1 MLEGSMIGNVQS
13 VLAMD
18 IMLSEHNIREY
29 YAQADRLS
37 ASCVQL
43 LLSSD
48 TSPELEDDLAL
59 RKIRF
64 SLLFNI
70 FKYCFGIVSTEK
82 EIKMHLRDLNS
93 IWT

>member
-1 MLEGSMIGNVQS
+1 MSSIERLLQRQARGLSFLPSFAIFFATVNLIVN
-13 VLAMD
+13 
-18 IMLSEHNIREY
+18 IMFRHRT
-29 YAQADRLS
+29 AKADRLS

-64 SLLFNI
+64 STYSNI
-70 FKYCFGIVSTEK
+70 VLE
-82 EIKMHLRDLNS
+82 
-93 IWT
+93 

>member
-1 MLEGSMIGNVQS
+1 MSPNLSTPSHTQLTNAFFVHGNLIGN
-13 VLAMD
+13 
-18 IMLSEHNIREY
+18 IMLRHRT
-29 YAQADRLS
+29 AKADRLS

-64 SLLFNI
+64 STYSN
-70 FKYCFGIVSTEK
+70 IVSEY
-82 EIKMHLRDLNS
+82 ES
-93 IWT
+93 INHRLSKVL